1 MKKAIFIS
9 LLIFILFIGL
19 SVIYLSNIG
28 LPTIIKTELTKI
40 LEKHLDRKFEIQDIR
55 FNILKGIKL
64 DNLVIYDNPKY
75 NEGPFISTKE
85 AFINISWL
93 SLLLKRKFIVTSIS
107 IDKAEFKIIRVG
119 KNLWNFSELIN
130 RESTKDQKKSSFIV
144 YRIGILN
151 SRVLFE
157 DKTLL
162 PAFSQTIEDVN
173 AKAHLSLVLNVKF
186 NLEAKIKS
194 QEPHTLFYA
203 SGTYSIK
210 NKKLSAEIRTQNAFL
225 NKYYP
230 YFEIESLQL
239 KNGILQDSNFNI
251 TLEDKKLQ
259 ILTKAKIDDLDLQ
272 REQIEFFGA
281 LNLDTNFSYN
291 PKSKDRLSFFG
302 NINMKGGSVKGVAY
316 LNSIENITGTISFN
330 KDKIQTEN
338 LKVFT
343 LNCPIELS
351 GFIENFRNP
360 AVRLNINSDV
370 KLPKVIG
377 VIPEKFKSNF
387 SEINGDVK
395 LKLDISGYL
404 RSIKTFKYAGKA
416 KISDASVK
424 LNLLPEKITAI
435 NANIEFNKDKISWQ
449 NLCFVY
455 KDIKLSAD
463 GSMQSLI
470 NPLIHT
476 SLKSDSFD
484 LNTKIKMDKNSVAIS
499 KLEGSYL
506 NSTFEITGSLD
517 TTEKENPLLSLNIA
531 SVLRLEDLK
540 TLPNNKFD
548 KQIKK
553 VNPEGILSLKG
564 DLVGRLKNWKNW
576 QLNLK
581 GNSTQFSLSG
591 YKLNNVSINY
601 AQKEAL
607 IKNFNIKSTIYDG
620 SLTINANVGLSD
632 DLPYLINARLF
643 NLNLA
648 KLILDTP
655 LKEKPMSGMFSTQMQ
670 INGRALELSSIT
682 GNGVLEI
689 KDGNLWELD
698 LLKGLGKL
706 LSITEYNEIVFNAA
720 QGNFTIKNKAVHT
733 ENLKFISDKLN
744 LACEGNMDFEKN
756 LDFLI
761 AAQFSD
767 EIIEDSVDL
776 RKVITSAVGE
786 ISKIISVKLTGN
798 IQKPKY
804 SIILKPVDYLKGIL
818 EGFGLEVF

>member
-1 MKKAIFIS
+1 MKKVILVLI
-9 LLIFILFIGL
+9 LIFTIFL
-19 SVIYLSNIG
+19 VISIVYLSSIG
-28 LPTIIKTELTKI
+28 LPTRIKTELTKI
-40 LEKHLDRKFEIQDIR
+40 LEERLERKFEIQEIK
-55 FNILKGIKL
+55 FNLFKGIHL
-64 DNLVIYDNPKY
+64 DNLVMYDNPKY
-75 NEGPFISTKE
+75 SKTPFINVKQVY
-85 AFINISWL
+85 INISWL
-93 SLLLKRKFIVTSIS
+93 SLLLQRKFIVTSIN
-107 IDKAEFKIIRVG
+107 INKAELKIIRLG

-130 RESTKDQKKSSFIV
+130 QKSKKDDKKPSFIV
-144 YRIGILN
+144 YRINISN
-151 SRVLFE
+151 SKLFFE
-157 DKTLL
+157 DKT
-162 PAFSQTIEDVN
+162 FSPSLSEIIED
-173 AKAHLSLVLNVKF
+173 LSLKVNLSLALDVRF
-186 NLEAKIKS
+186 NLEAKIKNK
-194 QEPHTLFYA
+194 EPHCLLY
-203 SGTYSIK
+203 SNGSYSIK
-210 NKKLSAEIRTQNAFL
+210 NKKLLAYIKVKDALL
-225 NKYYP
+225 NEYYP
-230 YFEIESLQL
+230 YFKIGSLQL
-239 KNGILQDSNFNI
+239 KKGKLQDSDLNLV
-251 TLEDKKLQ
+251 LENRKLQ

-272 REQIEFFGA
+272 REQIEFLGA
-281 LNLDTNFSYN
+281 LNLDANFNYDPN
-291 PKSKDRLSFFG
+291 SKDKLSFSG
-302 NINMKGGSVKGVAY
+302 NINMEGGSIKGVAY
-316 LNSIENITGTISFN
+316 LNSIENITGIISFN

-351 GFIENFRNP
+351 GLIENFRNP

-395 LKLDISGYL
+395 LKLDISGFL
-404 RSIKTFKYAGKA
+404 RSIKTFEYTGKA

-435 NANIEFNKDKISWQ
+435 NADIEFNKDKISWQ
-449 NLCFVY
+449 NLCFAY
-455 KDIKLSAD
+455 KDVELGAD

-484 LNTKIKMDKNSVAIS
+484 LNTKIKMDKNSIAIS
-499 KLEGSYL
+499 KLKGSYL
-506 NSTFEITGSLD
+506 NSTFDITGSLD

-540 TLPNNKFD
+540 TLPDKFD
-548 KQIKK
+548 KQIEK
-553 VNPEGILSLKG
+553 VNPEGMLSLKG

-581 GNSTQFSLSG
+581 GNSTQISLFG
-591 YKLNNVSINY
+591 YKLNDASINY
-601 AQKEAL
+601 AQKETL
-607 IKNFNIKSTIYDG
+607 IKDFNIKSTAYDG

-632 DLPYLINARLF
+632 NLPYLINARLS

-655 LKEKPMSGMFSTQMQ
+655 LKEKPISGIFSSQMQ
-670 INGRALELSSIT
+670 LNGNALEASTIT
-682 GNGVLEI
+682 GNGALEI
-689 KDGNLWELD
+689 KDGNLWELN

-706 LSITEYNEIVFNAA
+706 LSITEYNKIVFNAA
-720 QGNFTIKNKAVHT
+720 QGNFTVKNKAVHT

-767 EIIEDSVDL
+767 EIIEDSIDL
-776 RKVITSAVGE
+776 RKVITSAIGE
-786 ISKIISVKLTGN
+786 VSKIVSIKLTGN

-804 SIILKPVDYLKGIL
+804 SIILKPIDYFKKLLK
-818 EGFGLEVF
+818 GFGLEIF